1 MAQVH
6 HGRGV
11 KRIREILQIKQEV
24 LADTLGISQQ
34 SVSLLETKETIDAE
48 MLQSI
53 AQALGVP
60 PEAIKHFDE
69 NAAISIVA
77 NSFSDFK
84 EHAIASAMN
93 YQCSFNPI
101 DKVVELLERSLKEK
115 DAEIERLREELAKLR
130 KK

>member
-34 SVSLLETKETIDAE
+34 SVSLLESKETIDAE

-60 PEAIKHFDE
+60 PEAIKHYDE
-69 NAAISIVA
+69 NATISIVA

-84 EHAIASAMN
+84 EHAIGMN
-93 YQCSFNPI
+93 NQYSFNPI
-101 DKVVELLERSLKEK
+101 DKLVELLERSLKEK
-115 DAEIERLREELAKLR
+115 DAEIQRLREELAQLR